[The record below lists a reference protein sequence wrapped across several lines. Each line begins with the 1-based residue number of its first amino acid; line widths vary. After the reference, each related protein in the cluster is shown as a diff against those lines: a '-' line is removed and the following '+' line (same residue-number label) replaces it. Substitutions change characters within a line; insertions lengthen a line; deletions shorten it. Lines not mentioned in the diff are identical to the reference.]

1 MFFFFFLDKHAEEAI
16 LSRLSHAAYMRA
28 EEARLKVASKLS
40 VKQIAK
46 LAAIFCVVVSI
57 LDNLLHE
64 YFFLPSLFKFRD
76 KL

>member
-1 MFFFFFLDKHAEEAI
+1 
-16 LSRLSHAAYMRA
+16 MRA